1 LGLAF
6 FGLTSSDLEKVGE
19 IKLSIYKQ
27 IHQICFH
34 GKGGYS
40 WPVVYNMPIY
50 LRRFVFS
57 EIKQFYEEEQ
67 KANSKQTSPNQN
79 KQIVPGPAR
88 NSTPKQPTR
97 SSNNN
102 TVKVPIK
109 VQYK

>member
-1 LGLAF
+1 MGLAF
-6 FGLTSSDLEKVGE
+6 FGLTSNDLEKVSE

-50 LRRFVFS
+50 LRRFIFS

-67 KANSKQTSPNQN
+67 KAASNQN
-79 KQIVPGPAR
+79 QSNQSKQIVPGPAR
-88 NSTPKQPTR
+88 SSTPKQPPR
-97 SSNNN
+97 SSNKNV
-102 TVKVPIK
+102 VKVPIN